1 VKDVGYTLY
10 SYTLYYLFND
20 DHVLMSISAFVL
32 NQTWYGAVD
41 VLNAVNRP
49 LAPKRFIY
57 LPRLLAA

>member
-20 DHVLMSISAFVL
+20 ANVFDEYIYFVL

-41 VLNAVNRP
+41 VLNAVNFR
-49 LAPKRFIY
+49 
-57 LPRLLAA
+57 

>member
-10 SYTLYYLFND
+10 SYTLNYLFND
-20 DHVLMSISAFVL
+20 DHVFDEYICFVL